1 MPRQWVKE
9 ELRHDP
15 LRNFVEKAIHYIQS
29 HKETVIA
36 SVVGVVIIIAIT
48 LLTANR
54 MKKASLLADE
64 QVGFAAM
71 YLRAGYV
78 DQTIQ
83 LCDQIIQSHPA
94 GIQGGYA
101 NFYKA
106 EALYSKK
113 NYDEAVKHYQNALPL
128 LRKKEDLGAMIIFGI
143 GVSQEAAAKYQ
154 EAIATYKQL
163 TDEYSAHY
171 LVPEAQLGLARC
183 YEASG
188 DVQSAIAYYQTVGS
202 LHPATIYKNISD
214 ARLNA
219 LTGTHQQPP
228 LATPK

>member
-15 LRNFVEKAIHYIQS
+15 LRNFVEKAIPYIQS

-36 SVVGVVIIIAIT
+36 TVAGVIIIIAIT

-83 LCDQIIQSHPA
+83 LCDQIIQTHPA

-106 EALYSKK
+106 EALYLKK
-113 NYDEAVKHYQNALPL
+113 NYAEAVKHYQNALPL
-128 LRKKEDLGAMIIFGI
+128 LRKKEDMGAMIIFGI
-143 GVSQEAAAKYQ
+143 GVAQEAAAKYQ
-154 EAIATYKQL
+154 EAIAAYKQL

-171 LVPEAQLGLARC
+171 LVAEAQLGLARC

-188 DVQSAIAYYQTVGS
+188 DVQSAITYYQTVGS
-202 LHPATIYKNISD
+202 LHPTTIYKNISD
-214 ARLNA
+214 ARLSV
-219 LTGTHQQPP
+219 LTGTPQQPP
-228 LATPK
+228 LANPK

>member
-9 ELRHDP
+9 ELKKDP
-15 LRNFVEKAIHYIQS
+15 LRNFIEKAVPYVKS

-36 SVVGVVIIIAIT
+36 SAAVVVIVIAIILIT
-48 LLTANR
+48 TNR

-71 YLRAGYV
+71 YLRAGYL

-83 LCDQIIQSHPA
+83 LCDQIIQTHPS

-101 NFYKA
+101 SFYKA
-106 EALYSKK
+106 EAMYLKK
-113 NYDEAVKHYQNALPL
+113 NYDEATKSYQNALPL
-128 LRKKEDLGAMIIFGI
+128 LRKKEDIGAMIIFGI
-143 GVSQEAAAKYQ
+143 GNSNEAAGKYQ
-154 EAIATYKQL
+154 EAINSYKQL

-188 DVQSAIAYYQTVGS
+188 DLQSAISYYQTVGS
-202 LHPATIYKNISD
+202 LHPTTIYKNISD
-214 ARLNA
+214 ARIKILQNPE
-219 LTGTHQQPP
+219 HQ
-228 LATPK
+228 

>member
-1 MPRQWVKE
+1 
-9 ELRHDP
+9 
-15 LRNFVEKAIHYIQS
+15 
-29 HKETVIA
+29 
-36 SVVGVVIIIAIT
+36 
-48 LLTANR
+48 
-54 MKKASLLADE
+54 MKKASQLADE

-83 LCDQIIQSHPA
+83 LCDQIIQTHPA
-94 GIQGGYA
+94 GTQGGYA

-106 EALYSKK
+106 EALYLKK
-113 NYDEAVKHYQNALPL
+113 NYGEAVKHYQNALPL
-128 LRKKEDLGAMIIFGI
+128 LRKKEDIGAMIIFGI

-154 EAIATYKQL
+154 EAINSYKQL

-183 YEASG
+183 YEATG
-188 DVQSAIAYYQTVGS
+188 DVQSAISYYQTVGS
-202 LHPATIYKNISD
+202 FHPTTIYKNISD

-219 LTGTHQQPP
+219 LTGTQQQPP

>member
-15 LRNFVEKAIHYIQS
+15 LKNFIEKAVPYIKS

-36 SVVGVVIIIAIT
+36 SAAGVIIVMAIIFI
-48 LLTANR
+48 TANR
-54 MKKASLLADE
+54 MKKASQLADE

-83 LCDQIIQSHPA
+83 LCDQILQQYPS

-106 EALYSKK
+106 EALYLKK

-128 LRKKEDLGAMIIFGI
+128 LRKKEDIGVMIIFGI
-143 GVSQEAAAKYQ
+143 AVTQEAAAKYQ
-154 EAIATYKQL
+154 EAIVTYKQL

-171 LVPEAQLGLARC
+171 LVPESQLGLARC

-202 LHPATIYKNISD
+202 LHPTTIYKNISD
-214 ARLNA
+214 ARLK
-219 LTGTHQQPP
+219 LLQ
-228 LATPK
+228 K

>member
-15 LRNFVEKAIHYIQS
+15 LRNFVEKAIPFVKS
-29 HKETVIA
+29 HKETVLA
-36 SVVGVVIIIAIT
+36 SAAGIVIIIAIT

-83 LCDQIIQSHPA
+83 LCDQILQSHPA

-106 EALYSKK
+106 ESLYLKK
-113 NYDEAVKHYQNALPL
+113 NYDEAIKQYQNALPL
-128 LRKKEDLGAMIIFGI
+128 LREKEDMGAMLIFGI

-154 EAIATYKQL
+154 EAISSYKQL
-163 TDEYSAHY
+163 TDEYPAHY

-183 YEASG
+183 YEATG
-188 DVQSAIAYYQTVGS
+188 DVQSAISYYQTVGS
-202 LHPATIYKNISD
+202 FHPATIYKNISD
-214 ARLNA
+214 ARLSA
-219 LTGTHQQPP
+219 LTGMQQQPP